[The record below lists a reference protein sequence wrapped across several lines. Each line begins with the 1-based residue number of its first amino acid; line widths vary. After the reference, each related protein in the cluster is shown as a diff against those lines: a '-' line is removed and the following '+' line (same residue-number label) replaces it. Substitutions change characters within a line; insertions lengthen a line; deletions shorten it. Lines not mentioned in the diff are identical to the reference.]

1 MSVLRQDVQRIARRL
16 TGRSVALVLS
26 GGGSRGLAHLGVI
39 RALEDNGIP
48 IDVIGG
54 TSQGAFM
61 AASFA
66 LSVDSTKMHLRV
78 DRFAKYIGRYRFLC
92 AVVTFLCCSH
102 FLAQLGHD
110 D

>member
-1 MSVLRQDVQRIARRL
+1 MFPTTSLLRQDVQRIARRL
-16 TGRSVALVLS
+16 SGCSVALVLS

-61 AASFA
+61 AACFA
-66 LSVDSTKMHLRV
+66 LSVDSSKMQVRV
-78 DRFAKYIGRYRFLC
+78 ERFAKYIGRYL
-92 AVVTFLCCSH
+92 H
-102 FLAQLGHD
+102 G
-110 D
+110 

>member
-1 MSVLRQDVQRIARRL
+1 MDRLHCRPGSRHSGSNATSHTMSLLRQDVQRIARRIS
-16 TGRSVALVLS
+16 GRSVALVLS

-39 RALEDNGIP
+39 QALEDNGIP

-66 LSVDSTKMHLRV
+66 LSVDSSKMQVRV
-78 DRFAKYIGRYRFLC
+78 ERFAKYIGR
-92 AVVTFLCCSH
+92 
-102 FLAQLGHD
+102 
-110 D
+110 